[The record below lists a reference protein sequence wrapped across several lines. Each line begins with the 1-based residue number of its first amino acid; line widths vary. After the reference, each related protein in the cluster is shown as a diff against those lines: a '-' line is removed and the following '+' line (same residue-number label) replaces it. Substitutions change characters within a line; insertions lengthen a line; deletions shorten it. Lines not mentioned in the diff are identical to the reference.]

1 MEHSSSLCRSVR
13 PAGSSR
19 SYFDDPREQLSRNK
33 RTCPE
38 IRMTSC
44 LAFLQGCR
52 RGAIPLRVKRPVV
65 VMIFRLSDH
74 AHSTIARLDL
84 NPRRPVAAVD

>member
-1 MEHSSSLCRSVR
+1 MEHSSCYAVASVLLAR
-13 PAGSSR
+13 LALILTIRAPS
-19 SYFDDPREQLSRNK
+19 
-33 RTCPE
+33 CPE
-38 IRMTSC
+38 TNVRDRMTSC

-74 AHSTIARLDL
+74 ARSTIARLDL